1 MPKHNFVDYVKLYL
15 RSGRG
20 GAGCASFRREK
31 FVPQGGPDGG
41 DGGDGGGIVLRGN
54 AQYWTLL
61 DLKYRKFIH
70 APNGEPGKGARKN
83 GRRGEDLMFEVPLG
97 TVARDADTDE
107 ELAEIEADGQQV
119 CILRGGRGGL
129 GNWHFRSATNHAPE
143 YAQPG
148 TEGEERVVILEL
160 KLLADVGLVG
170 FPNAGKSTLLSVLTD
185 AKPEIADYPFTTLT
199 PNLGI
204 VRYRDF
210 RSFVMA
216 DIPGIIEGASE
227 GRGLG
232 VQFLRH
238 IERNAVLLFLV
249 PIDTADVVHEY
260 GVLRQELRNYSPE
273 LERTPHL
280 LAISKCDLADA
291 ERLAEVE
298 AELKAAELDALFFSS
313 AAQQGLDALKD
324 QLWQLL
330 LEANP
335 PTEAAAERPWRPA
348 P

>member
-1 MPKHNFVDYVKLYL
+1 MPKHHFVDYVKLYL

-20 GAGCASFRREK
+20 GAGCVSFRREK
-31 FVPQGGPDGG
+31 FVPLGGPDGG
-41 DGGDGGGIVLRGN
+41 DGGDGGSILLRGN

-70 APNGEPGKGARKN
+70 APSGEPGKGARKN
-83 GRRGEDLMFEVPLG
+83 GRRGEDIILEVPLG

-107 ELAEIEADGQQV
+107 LLAEIETDGQQV

-129 GNWHFRSATNHAPE
+129 GNWHFRSATNQAPE

-148 TEGEERVVILEL
+148 TEGQERTVILEL

-170 FPNAGKSTLLSVLTD
+170 FPNAGKSTLLAVLTD

-204 VRYRDF
+204 VRTRDY
-210 RSFVMA
+210 RSFVLA

-249 PIDTADVVHEY
+249 PVDAPDVVGQY
-260 GVLRQELRNYSPE
+260 RILRQELRNYSPE
-273 LERTPHL
+273 LEQTPHL
-280 LAISKCDLADA
+280 LALSKCDLADA
-291 ERLAEVE
+291 DRLAQLQ
-298 AELKAAELDALFFSS
+298 AELAAAGLQAHVFSS
-313 AAQQGLDALKD
+313 ATQQGLESLRDR
-324 QLWQLL
+324 LWQLL
-330 LEANP
+330 QEANP
-335 PTEAAAERPWRPA
+335 PQPVGNQPWRPA